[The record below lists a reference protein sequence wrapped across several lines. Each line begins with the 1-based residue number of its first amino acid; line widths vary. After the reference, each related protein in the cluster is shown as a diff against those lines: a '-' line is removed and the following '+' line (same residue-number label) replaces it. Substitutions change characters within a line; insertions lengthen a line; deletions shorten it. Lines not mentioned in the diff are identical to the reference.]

1 MKKIN
6 CVLLIDDNEGDNF
19 FHKLIITESGICNEI
34 KVVNDGIQALAYLNK
49 CANAESS
56 ESYPKPDLIYLDIN
70 MPRMN
75 GYEFLE
81 EYKKLSEAVKSKVV
95 IIMLTTSINPDDR
108 ERALSSKE
116 VTEFH
121 NKPLSVEMLHQTI
134 EKYF

>member
-6 CVLLIDDNEGDNF
+6 CILLIDDNEGDNF
-19 FHKLIITESGICNEI
+19 YHKLIISEAEVCNEI
-34 KVVNDGIQALAYLNK
+34 KVVTDGIQALDYLAK
-49 CANAESS
+49 CADAKLTD
-56 ESYPKPDLIYLDIN
+56 SYPKPDLIYLDIN
-70 MPRMN
+70 MPKMN

-81 EYKKLSEAVKSKVV
+81 EYKKLDEHVKSKVV

-116 VTEFH
+116 VTEFQ
-121 NKPLSVEMLHQTI
+121 NKPLSVELLHATV

>member
-1 MKKIN
+1 MKKVN

-19 FHKLIITESGICNEI
+19 YHKLIITESGICNDI
-34 KVVNDGIQALAYLNK
+34 RVVTDGIQALAYLNK
-49 CANAESS
+49 CVDSKNSD
-56 ESYPKPDLIYLDIN
+56 SYPKPDLIYLDIN
-70 MPRMN
+70 MPKMN
-75 GYEFLE
+75 GYEFLD
-81 EYKKLSEAVKSKVV
+81 EYKKLSADVKSKVV

-116 VTEFH
+116 VTEFQ